1 MTLDSLALVT
11 YPVLLVIAGF
21 LIKNWIKDFK
31 ESVKTFQVTM
41 VDTVKELKNLIEKYS
56 DNQRICQLSLATTY
70 RTKAEAEKDWRDFKL
85 EADKDWRDM
94 RTEQSDHYKDIYAR
108 IEELN
113 TRLTKTETR
122 RYER

>member
-31 ESVKTFQVTM
+31 DSVKTFQVTM
-41 VDTVKELKNLIEKYS
+41 VDTVKELKVLIEKYS
-56 DNQRICQLSLATTY
+56 ENQRICQLSLATTY
-70 RTKAEAEKDWRDFKL
+70 RTKAEAEKDWREFKI
-85 EADKDWRDM
+85 EVDKDWRDM
-94 RTEQSDHYKDIYAR
+94 KTEQSDHHKAIYAR

-113 TRLTKTETR
+113 TRLSKAEMK
-122 RYER
+122 RY

>member
-1 MTLDSLALVT
+1 MTLDSLMLGT
-11 YPVLLVIAGF
+11 YSVLLVVVGF

-41 VDTVKELKNLIEKYS
+41 VDTVKELKNLIERYS
-56 DNQRICQLSLATTY
+56 ENQRICQLSLATTY
-70 RTKAEAEKDWRDFKL
+70 RTKAEAEKDWREFKL

-94 RTEQSDHYKDIYAR
+94 RAEQSEHYKAIYAR

-113 TRLTKTETR
+113 TRVSKAETR